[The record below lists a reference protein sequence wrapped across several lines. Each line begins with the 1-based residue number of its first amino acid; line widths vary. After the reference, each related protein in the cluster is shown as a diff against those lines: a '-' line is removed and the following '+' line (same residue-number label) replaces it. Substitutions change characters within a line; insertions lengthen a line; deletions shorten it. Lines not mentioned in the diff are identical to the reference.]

1 MTSLRAAYEQ
11 FQKRG
16 GIAVLSERVEIIL
29 TGADRV
35 RYLNGQVTS
44 NVTKLATGQT
54 QPACVTTAKGRLC
67 AEILITAQADAL
79 HLDAD
84 PALRATLPAR
94 LERYI
99 IADDVALTDITDTRT
114 LLHFLGPPPP
124 EIPGASCVPSRRFG
138 PNGWDVCLPAADFA
152 EKRTALFS
160 DLLLLDTT
168 LLETLRIEA
177 GVPRWGAELDE
188 DTLPPEAG
196 LDRTHIDYH
205 KGCYIG
211 QEVISRLKSV
221 GHVNRQLTGF
231 LSEDGVPPVAGA
243 AIFVPESDRPAGT
256 ITSVAF
262 SFALEKTI
270 ALGYLR
276 RGSPTS
282 GLLARP
288 AASASADVR
297 LAACPLPFLSS

>member
-67 AEILITAQADAL
+67 AEILITAQADAI

-124 EIPGASCVPSRRFG
+124 EIPGASCVPSTLMATRRPMSSCTPRYTRPSPPSPMRRSSRRLTRAVVGRLLPFRRAAG
-138 PNGWDVCLPAADFA
+138 PSLLP
-152 EKRTALFS
+152 RCT
-160 DLLLLDTT
+160 
-168 LLETLRIEA
+168 
-177 GVPRWGAELDE
+177 
-188 DTLPPEAG
+188 
-196 LDRTHIDYH
+196 
-205 KGCYIG
+205 
-211 QEVISRLKSV
+211 
-221 GHVNRQLTGF
+221 
-231 LSEDGVPPVAGA
+231 
-243 AIFVPESDRPAGT
+243 
-256 ITSVAF
+256 
-262 SFALEKTI
+262 
-270 ALGYLR
+270 
-276 RGSPTS
+276 TS
-282 GLLARP
+282 GP
-288 AASASADVR
+288 SSER
-297 LAACPLPFLSS
+297 LYE

>member
-99 IADDVALTDITDTRT
+99 IADDVALTDITDTDPDRCH
-114 LLHFLGPPPP
+114 LFDLHCLTV
-124 EIPGASCVPSRRFG
+124 SVWLVRRG
-138 PNGWDVCLPAADFA
+138 
-152 EKRTALFS
+152 
-160 DLLLLDTT
+160 
-168 LLETLRIEA
+168 
-177 GVPRWGAELDE
+177 
-188 DTLPPEAG
+188 
-196 LDRTHIDYH
+196 
-205 KGCYIG
+205 
-211 QEVISRLKSV
+211 
-221 GHVNRQLTGF
+221 
-231 LSEDGVPPVAGA
+231 
-243 AIFVPESDRPAGT
+243 
-256 ITSVAF
+256 
-262 SFALEKTI
+262 
-270 ALGYLR
+270 LR
-276 RGSPTS
+276 RGVVVLIRGTRRHLVGWGSH
-282 GLLARP
+282 LR
-288 AASASADVR
+288 
-297 LAACPLPFLSS
+297 SST